1 VANINGEKLK
11 RFVLK
16 LTIIDGHSIKNALM
30 IYKDFTKE
38 T

>member
-11 RFVLK
+11 RLVLK
-16 LTIIDGHSIKNALM
+16 LTKMDGPSIKNALM